1 MTSQLSLFS
10 NNTKFKLNLLDESQI
25 KQINKSIT
33 LKLKVKSSPK
43 KIKRYL
49 HCSSIETATKSSIDT
64 PIRKDFF
71 GVEICKRN
79 KRKYKVTFADEVYN
93 NDDKLIEEIPVESYK
108 KYNYCIYKKNIDN
121 NQKDFIGCSGCLI
134 I

>member
-10 NNTKFKLNLLDESQI
+10 NNSKFKLNILDESQI
-25 KQINKSIT
+25 REINKSIS

-43 KIKRYL
+43 KNKRFLRY
-49 HCSSIETATKSSIDT
+49 SSIETAIKTSLDT

-93 NDDKLIEEIPVESYK
+93 NNDKLIEEIPVESYK
-108 KYNYCIYKKNIDN
+108 KYNYCIYKKNLEN
-121 NQKDFIGCSGCLI
+121 NQKEFIGCSGCLI

>member
-1 MTSQLSLFS
+1 MTSQIS
-10 NNTKFKLNLLDESQI
+10 NIANNSKFKLNILDESQI
-25 KQINKSIT
+25 REINKSIS

-43 KIKRYL
+43 KSKRFLRY
-49 HCSSIETATKSSIDT
+49 SSIETAIKTSLDT

-93 NDDKLIEEIPVESYK
+93 NNDKLIEEIPVESYK
-108 KYNYCIYKKNIDN
+108 KYNYYIYKKNLEN
-121 NQKDFIGCSGCLI
+121 NQKEFIGCSGCLI

>member
-1 MTSQLSLFS
+1 MTSQIS
-10 NNTKFKLNLLDESQI
+10 NIANNSKFKLNILDESQI
-25 KQINKSIT
+25 REINKSIS

-43 KIKRYL
+43 KNKRFLRY
-49 HCSSIETATKSSIDT
+49 SSIETAIKTSLDT

-93 NDDKLIEEIPVESYK
+93 NNDKLIEEIPVESYK
-108 KYNYCIYKKNIDN
+108 KYNYCIYKKNLEN
-121 NQKDFIGCSGCLI
+121 NQKEFIGCSGCLI

>member
-10 NNTKFKLNLLDESQI
+10 NNSKFKLKILDESQNTE
-25 KQINKSIT
+25 INKSIS
-33 LKLKVKSSPK
+33 LKLKIKSPLRK
-43 KIKRYL
+43 KKKFL
-49 HCSSIETATKSSIDT
+49 HCSSIETAIKSSLDI

-93 NDDKLIEEIPVESYK
+93 NDDKLIEEIPVECYK
-108 KYNYCIYKKNIDN
+108 KYNYCIYKKNLDN
-121 NQKDFIGCSGCLI
+121 NQKEFIGCSGCSI
-134 I
+134 M

>member
-10 NNTKFKLNLLDESQI
+10 NNSKFKLKILDESQNTE
-25 KQINKSIT
+25 INKSIS

-43 KIKRYL
+43 KNKRFLRY
-49 HCSSIETATKSSIDT
+49 SSIETAIKTSLDT

-93 NDDKLIEEIPVESYK
+93 NNDKLIEEIPVESYK
-108 KYNYCIYKKNIDN
+108 KYNYCIYKKNLEN
-121 NQKDFIGCSGCLI
+121 NQKEFIGCSGCLI
-134 I
+134 S